1 MRRVFVKHDELFPR
15 WTCSLAAAALF
26 GLLFLALVTPPD
38 APASSWTKPRIIP
51 GTQVRILGPEA
62 AAGPRG
68 YGVAAWVG
76 DVRKVKNF
84 GLIGRGYVSVKLP
97 GRRTFGR
104 PVRFTDSLNIG
115 SPALDINEKGTTV
128 LTWAEPDGRQMVRFR
143 GLGKGWSKPTAIRG
157 GDSTGAFVSMGPDGT
172 VALAG
177 TMGVDKPQSK
187 RLVMAVKR
195 PGRPFSR
202 WFRVSR
208 DSADIG
214 YDADLVAGTKG
225 RVTLVFSPPCFS
237 GPISQLRLTHYVDVV
252 GTRASRP
259 RAIGNTK
266 CVTFDIDIERD
277 AAGYQYLRIGGST
290 RDFGTKLSIRR
301 PGQGFP
307 PAELMNLPEQAA
319 SGGDLTV
326 NSKGQYALIWNY
338 SNADF
343 SNREAYVYVNGRRDK
358 TRSQVRKIANLEYP
372 DDFMLDAGMLP
383 DGTIS
388 TFWKDAFHPRNGTGH
403 LTPGLPFAGPTWDFP
418 GQKEGGMGYYGL
430 EVGPDG
436 SRFVWWVQQ
445 SSRDRNYDF
454 QWSTPRGA
462 VR

>member
-1 MRRVFVKHDELFPR
+1 
-15 WTCSLAAAALF
+15 
-26 GLLFLALVTPPD
+26 
-38 APASSWTKPRIIP
+38 
-51 GTQVRILGPEA
+51 
-62 AAGPRG
+62 
-68 YGVAAWVG
+68 VG

-84 GLIGRGYVSVKLP
+84 GLMGRGYVSVKLP
-97 GRRTFGR
+97 GRKTFGR
-104 PVRFTDSLNIG
+104 PVRFTDSLGID
-115 SPALDINEKGTTV
+115 AIDVDVNEKGTTV
-128 LTWAEPDGRQMVRFR
+128 LTWNEPDGRRLVRFR
-143 GLGKGWSKPTAIRG
+143 GLRKGWSKPAVIRG
-157 GDSTGAFVSMGPDGT
+157 ADADGGLVSVGPDGT
-172 VALAG
+172 VAILGIWGSGLPKAR
-177 TMGVDKPQSK
+177 

-195 PGRPFSR
+195 PGRPFSK
-202 WFRVSR
+202 WFPVSR
-208 DSADIG
+208 NPADVG
-214 YDADLVAGTKG
+214 YDTDIVAGTKG
-225 RVTLVFSPPCFS
+225 RATLVFSPPCFS

-266 CVTFDIDIERD
+266 CVTFSIDLERD

-307 PAELMNLPEQAA
+307 PAELMNLPEQPAN
-319 SGGDLTV
+319 GGDLTV

-383 DGTIS
+383 NGTIS
-388 TFWKDAFHPRNGTGH
+388 TFWRDAFFPRYGTGH
-403 LTPGLPFAGPTWDFP
+403 LTPGVPFAGPTWDFP
-418 GQKEGGMGYYGL
+418 GQKENGIGFHGL

>member
-1 MRRVFVKHDELFPR
+1 MSSRSLEQGVVFSK
-15 WTCSLAAAALF
+15 WNCSLAAPALF
-26 GLLFLALVTPPD
+26 ALLFVALV
-38 APASSWTKPRIIP
+38 APSTASAKSWTKPGTIA
-51 GTQVRILGPEA
+51 GTQVGILAPAA

-76 DVRKVKNF
+76 DVRKVNNL
-84 GLIGRGYVSVKLP
+84 GRIGRGYVSVKLP
-97 GRRTFGR
+97 GRKNFGR
-104 PVRFTDSLNIG
+104 PVRFTNSLDIG
-115 SPALDINEKGTTV
+115 SPLLDINQRGTTV

-143 GLGKGWSKPTAIRG
+143 NLRKGWTKATRIRG
-157 GDSTGAFVSMGPDGT
+157 GDSSGALVSIGPDGT

-177 TMGVDKPQSK
+177 TMGVDRLRTK

-195 PGRPFSR
+195 PGRRFSR
-202 WFRVSR
+202 WFRVSE
-208 DSADIG
+208 DPADIG
-214 YDADLVAGTKG
+214 HNAKIVAGTRG
-225 RVTLVFSPPCFS
+225 RATLVFSPPCPV
-237 GPISQLRLTHYVDVV
+237 GPVSQLRLTHYVDVV
-252 GTRASRP
+252 GTRAGRP
-259 RAIGNTK
+259 RAIGNSK
-266 CVTFDIDIERD
+266 CVTFDLDLERD

-319 SGGDLTV
+319 DGGDLTV

-338 SNADF
+338 YNADF

-358 TRSQVRKIANLEYP
+358 TRSAVRKIANLEYP
-372 DDFMLDAGMLP
+372 DDYMLDAGMLP
-383 DGTIS
+383 NGSIT
-388 TFWKDAFHPRNGTGH
+388 TFWKDAFLPRHGTGH
-403 LTPGLPFAGPTWDFP
+403 LKPGVPFAGPSWDFP
-418 GQKEGGMGYYGL
+418 GQKENGIGLHGL

-454 QWSTPRGA
+454 QYSMPRS
-462 VR
+462 R